1 MMVEVILLTEE
12 EEEEECDDLEVSTS
26 HLWPLASYLTTT
38 ISVTT
43 AAEPI

>member
-1 MMVEVILLTEE
+1 MMVEVILLTE